1 MSRQKDRREVL
12 RATIAVAASRL
23 LGFPLALAIS
33 MWLTRVLPRDEF
45 TFFGVLATFSIVFA
59 IFAQA
64 GFQTGVVRMLG
75 EADAGDERHSAPA
88 VVYAAVASTIVC
100 SLLLAGLFYFAG
112 RGFLPDIPGQTDWL
126 FALAALLLVVRAVN
140 TVAAEALRGIGRVGL
155 SSNFSG
161 QGNQGGMVR
170 CLLVLAGF
178 GVAAALDILTLET
191 AIWASIAASVVCALW
206 ALAIVLRHTGAKASP
221 RAIASTIRERRHD
234 NFNMVLSE
242 GLIFWTSGSAAL
254 VIGGILID
262 ATLMAGM
269 VAAFQLRNILTSPLT
284 VIAGAVPNILIR
296 LHREGEKDE
305 LERVMRTTGSAAFL
319 LCVGVCGA
327 LALIGP
333 AGFRLLFGAEY
344 GDAYFHFLI
353 MAVGITYFVYCGL
366 SGQALLLMGDTRVHR
381 RVMTKVLAVTMPAYV
396 ALAYFFG
403 PYGLS
408 VALAGSMILQ
418 KHLLIRAIRQ
428 DLDLDTRAYLDPR
441 EYRKAFTML
450 KRILAEKTGRKA

>member
-1 MSRQKDRREVL
+1 MSRQKDRRQVL
-12 RATIAVAASRL
+12 RATLAVAASRA
-23 LGFPLALAIS
+23 LGFPLALAVS
-33 MWLTRVLPRDEF
+33 MWLTRVLPREEF
-45 TFFGVLATFSIVFA
+45 AFFGVLATFSIAFA

-75 EADAGDERHSAPA
+75 EAEAGDERHPAPA
-88 VVYAAVASTIVC
+88 VVYAALLSTLLC
-100 SLLLAGLFYFAG
+100 SLLLGVLFYFAG
-112 RGFLPDIPGQTDWL
+112 REALPSIPGGSDWL
-126 FALAALLLVVRAVN
+126 FALAALLLVVRSVN

-161 QGNQGGMVR
+161 QGNQGGVVR
-170 CLLVLAGF
+170 CILVLGGF
-178 GVAAALDILTLET
+178 ALASVLGVLTLET
-191 AIWASIAASVVCALW
+191 AIWASIAASVICAIW
-206 ALAIVLRHTGAKASP
+206 ALAIVLHHTGAGASATDVVATIKA
-221 RAIASTIRERRHD
+221 RRHD
-234 NFNMVLSE
+234 NFNMVISE

-254 VIGGILID
+254 VIGGMIID
-262 ATLMAGM
+262 AAMMAGM

-296 LHREGEKDE
+296 LHREGDKEE

-319 LCVGVCGA
+319 LCVGVCGG

-333 AGFRLLFGAEY
+333 GGFRLLFGAEY

-381 RVMTKVLAVTMPAYV
+381 RVMMRVLAVTMPAYIL
-396 ALAYFFG
+396 LAYFAG

-408 VALAGSMILQ
+408 AALAGSMILQ

-441 EYRKAFTML
+441 EYKKAFVML
-450 KRILAEKTGRKA
+450 KRILAEKTRGKG